1 MTVEI
6 FGRRDVLAAV
16 GGGSPSEPITPFL
29 PRSRDKSGHVLP
41 FPALLAVR
49 LATGLA
55 HRWGVEK
62 GDGCH
67 FWAVA
72 LEAAG
77 KPFLHSLFS
86 PLMDKSQ
93 DVAVTQLNHRSESKA
108 LEHGGTTA

>member
-1 MTVEI
+1 MCWLLWVVEAPRNPLPPSSPEAEI
-6 FGRRDVLAAV
+6 RV
-16 GGGSPSEPITPFL
+16 GTCCLSQPCS
-29 PRSRDKSGHVLP
+29 
-41 FPALLAVR
+41 R